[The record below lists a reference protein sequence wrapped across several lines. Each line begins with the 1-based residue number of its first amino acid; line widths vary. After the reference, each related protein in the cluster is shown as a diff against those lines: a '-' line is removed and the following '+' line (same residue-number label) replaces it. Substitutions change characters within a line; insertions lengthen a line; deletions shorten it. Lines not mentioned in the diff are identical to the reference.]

1 MNASETRIVSA
12 DSHVTVQHDQVK
24 SNLATKYHEAYDA
37 AVSEFSKWFLGGT
50 RSAAAANQAGLAVL
64 NRAVGR
70 PGNHDPKA
78 RLEDMDLDG
87 VDVEVLFC
95 ELSAYRY
102 LYMLSEGAD
111 EATRAFNE
119 TLHQFAEHDPTR
131 LIVNYQVPINN
142 IDYAVSEV
150 ERIASL
156 GGKSLQL
163 PVFPHEV
170 DMPDYFDS
178 SYDPLWSVIEETGL
192 PICFHIGL
200 NRAVDSLV
208 RRDPTPRFGLTVP
221 CIPPTATE
229 ALGMWMLTGVLERFP
244 ELKLVFVEPGL
255 GWVAW
260 YLHFVDDM
268 VQWQGYNFPEIKEL
282 PSFYYRR
289 NIHLTFIKE
298 PDAIDHLRH
307 RLGTTNLLWSSDY
320 PHPVTSWPESQK
332 IIEEQFRSVSS
343 EDTELML
350 HGNSDRLWG
359 L

>member
-1 MNASETRIVSA
+1 
-12 DSHVTVQHDQVK
+12 
-24 SNLATKYHEAYDA
+24 
-37 AVSEFSKWFLGGT
+37 
-50 RSAAAANQAGLAVL
+50 
-64 NRAVGR
+64 
-70 PGNHDPKA
+70 
-78 RLEDMDLDG
+78 
-87 VDVEVLFC
+87 
-95 ELSAYRY
+95 
-102 LYMLSEGAD
+102 
-111 EATRAFNE
+111 
-119 TLHQFAEHDPTR
+119 
-131 LIVNYQVPINN
+131 
-142 IDYAVSEV
+142 
-150 ERIASL
+150 
-156 GGKSLQL
+156 
-163 PVFPHEV
+163 
-170 DMPDYFDS
+170 
-178 SYDPLWSVIEETGL
+178 
-192 PICFHIGL
+192 
-200 NRAVDSLV
+200 
-208 RRDPTPRFGLTVP
+208 
-221 CIPPTATE
+221 
-229 ALGMWMLTGVLERFP
+229 
-244 ELKLVFVEPGL
+244 LKLVFVEPGL

>member
-178 SYDPLWSVIEETGL
+178 SYDPLWSASTVRLTAWSAAIPL
-192 PICFHIGL
+192 PGSDL
-200 NRAVDSLV
+200 RSLAFL
-208 RRDPTPRFGLTVP
+208 RRRPRHSECGCSP
-221 CIPPTATE
+221 GCSR
-229 ALGMWMLTGVLERFP
+229 GFP
-244 ELKLVFVEPGL
+244 
-255 GWVAW
+255 
-260 YLHFVDDM
+260 
-268 VQWQGYNFPEIKEL
+268 N
-282 PSFYYRR
+282 
-289 NIHLTFIKE
+289 
-298 PDAIDHLRH
+298 
-307 RLGTTNLLWSSDY
+307 
-320 PHPVTSWPESQK
+320 
-332 IIEEQFRSVSS
+332 
-343 EDTELML
+343 
-350 HGNSDRLWG
+350 
-359 L
+359 